1 MEEDAEPKSAAHAA
15 ANITEGSRA
24 SKYLGMTA
32 KQLDARSSGTAST
45 GSGLN
50 NSVTPKATKIG
61 TTTTPG
67 RVPRPSLGGS
77 LATPKARA
85 ARPSEMMPPP
95 PSPQASKVASAN
107 TAALEKEIEELRRR
121 NTELEDQVANTPD
134 TSGDAEKLEALQAE
148 VENAKAEADALR
160 IQLSASSG
168 DAEGVKQKVEELQ
181 SSSNKLKE
189 DLATKERELTELQK
203 EMRIS
208 AERAAHELE
217 AGMDA
222 RREEMR
228 EVEERAD
235 VAETE
240 VAELKKLVDELTTA
254 GNVSYSVETK
264 LTCSKSSS

>member
-1 MEEDAEPKSAAHAA
+1 
-15 ANITEGSRA
+15 
-24 SKYLGMTA
+24 
-32 KQLDARSSGTAST
+32 
-45 GSGLN
+45 
-50 NSVTPKATKIG
+50 
-61 TTTTPG
+61 
-67 RVPRPSLGGS
+67 
-77 LATPKARA
+77 
-85 ARPSEMMPPP
+85 MMPPP

-181 SSSNKLKE
+181 SSSSKLKE

-254 GNVSYSVETK
+254 GNVSFQVETK